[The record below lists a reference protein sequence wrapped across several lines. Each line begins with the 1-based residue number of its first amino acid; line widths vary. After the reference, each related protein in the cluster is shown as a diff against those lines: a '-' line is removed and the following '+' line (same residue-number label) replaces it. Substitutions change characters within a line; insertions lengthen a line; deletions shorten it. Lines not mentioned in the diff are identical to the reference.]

1 MSEPKGRDAA
11 WTEERSEEGLPP
23 QAAMPARRR
32 GEEGWGGGR
41 GPEAERENEI
51 RGL

>member
-11 WTEERSEEGLPP
+11 WTKERSEEG
-23 QAAMPARRR
+23 RRR
-32 GEEGWGGGR
+32 SEEGWGGGR
-41 GPEAERENEI
+41 GPQAERENEI